1 MKSMFSPQLK
11 PAWLACLLLLIVPG
25 MADSRATSLG
35 KPNIVYILADDLGYG
50 DIACLNLLRGK
61 IPTPHIDR
69 LAKEGITFTDA
80 HSGSS
85 VCTPTRYGLL
95 TGRYAWR
102 TRLQKGVLDGG
113 SEDPLIAADRLTLP
127 AMLRPHGYT
136 TACIGKW
143 HLGFM
148 PAASFEPLPKKKGMP
163 YGFPLGTRIVGGPT
177 SRGFDYFWGCSNART
192 MASLIENDRVV
203 ELLPPAEMLPRL
215 TQRAV
220 DYLGER
226 ASDAKPGRPFFLY
239 VALTSPHLPI
249 LPAADWKGR
258 SPLGIYGDFV
268 MQTDDSVGQI
278 LASLDRHGLA
288 ENTLVVFASDNG
300 CSVDAGVGS
309 LEAQEHFPS
318 AWFRGYKTDVWEGG
332 HRVPFF
338 ARWPGHVTAGSAS
351 NALICLGDSMATIAR
366 LLDVRLPAAA
376 APDSVSF
383 HSSLL
388 GDRGAIGRADIVHHS
403 ALGIFAI
410 RSGRWKLIMG
420 GGSGGVSH
428 PTDTEAR
435 AQSLPDAQLY
445 DLEADPGETRNLVQT
460 HPTEAARLAALL
472 ARYVARGRSTPGPE
486 QANDV
491 AVQLPTLAS
500 VDPQS
505 KP

>member
-1 MKSMFSPQLK
+1 MNTSLVKLSKSILLVS
-11 PAWLACLLLLIVPG
+11 LLLLVGVGI
-25 MADSRATSLG
+25 ADSRGATVAR
-35 KPNIVYILADDLGYG
+35 PNIVYILADDLGYG
-50 DIACLNLLRGK
+50 DISRLNPQRGR
-61 IPTPHIDR
+61 ISTPHIDR

-113 SEDPLIAADRLTLP
+113 SEEPLISTDRLTLP
-127 AMLRPHGYT
+127 AMMREQGYT

-143 HLGFM
+143 HLGFQS
-148 PAASFEPLPKKKGMP
+148 AAPFERPKKIKGMP
-163 YGFPLGTRIVGGPT
+163 VGFPLGMRIVGGPT
-177 SRGFDYFWGCSNART
+177 TRGFDYFWGCSNART

-203 ELLPPAEMLPRL
+203 ELLPPVEMLPRL

-226 ASDAKPGRPFFLY
+226 AADARSGRPFFLY
-239 VALTSPHLPI
+239 VALMAPHLPI
-249 LPAADWKGR
+249 LPAAGWKDR
-258 SPLGIYGDFV
+258 SPLGPYGDFV
-268 MQTDDSVGQI
+268 MQTDDSVGEI
-278 LASLDRHGLA
+278 LASLDRLGLA
-288 ENTLVVFASDNG
+288 KDTLVIFASDNG
-300 CSVDAGVGS
+300 CSVDAGVQK

-318 AWFRGYKTDVWEGG
+318 AWFRGYKTDAWEGG

-338 ARWPGHVTAGSAS
+338 ARWPGHVKPGSTS
-351 NALICLGDSMATIAR
+351 DALICLGDFMATTAK
-366 LLDVRLPAAA
+366 LLDVSLPVAA

-383 HSSLL
+383 LSSLL
-388 GDRGAIGRADIVHHS
+388 GDAGAVGRTDIIHHS

-410 RSGRWKLIMG
+410 RSGRWKLILG

-428 PTDTEAR
+428 PTDAEAR
-435 AQSLPDAQLY
+435 AQGSPDAQLY
-445 DLEADPGETRNLVQT
+445 DLKADPGETTNLVHAHRAKAEQ
-460 HPTEAARLAALL
+460 LAALL

-486 QANDV
+486 LANDV
-491 AVQLPTLAS
+491 EVKLPALAS
-500 VDPQS
+500 VNPLS